1 MAKFPTCILPHRKPF
16 TRNLQPLITQYTG
29 LSKAAGCC
37 WKLPP
42 TCTWIVFFFIAGSR
56 QAFIFVLP
64 GPKITSLHVS
74 KFTPNLSYKPTVN
87 CISLLTAG
95 NFVVF
100 WIVFIAWRCFDMSI
114 WFNFCA
120 SIFQRHHFVQLW
132 NPIPKPE
139 DVTGCR
145 SCRGLGNTNLLVTDI
160 DRHVTESPGGGGG
173 LLSYITYTGMCSP
186 QVPPNG
192 VVITGYPIQRRFLE
206 RGIIF
211 NNMGNK
217 KNCGSRLYLLFKIHL
232 LIMKKYLFDV

>member
-1 MAKFPTCILPHRKPF
+1 MYGQISNLYFTSQEAIYTQFATINNTVHRVVKSS
-16 TRNLQPLITQYTG
+16 RLLLKI
-29 LSKAAGCC
+29 AAYMY
-37 WKLPP
+37 LDS
-42 TCTWIVFFFIAGSR
+42 IFFIAGSR

-100 WIVFIAWRCFDMSI
+100 WVVFIAWRCFDMSI

-145 SCRGLGNTNLLVTDI
+145 SCRGLGNTNLFVTDI

-173 LLSYITYTGMCSP
+173 YSHTLPIRVCAAPRCRPTGSW
-186 QVPPNG
+186 
-192 VVITGYPIQRRFLE
+192 L
-206 RGIIF
+206 RGIQF
-211 NNMGNK
+211 RGV
-217 KNCGSRLYLLFKIHL
+217 F
-232 LIMKKYLFDV
+232 